1 MKSLNCCFRD
11 LLTFFL
17 PNDAYQH
24 WLVLLYK
31 ETWIFVLSFLLG
43 ILVGCAVSW
52 LELWRAIQDL
62 VLTQDIKQGTI
73 AAA

>member
-24 WLVLLYK
+24 SDFLLYK
-31 ETWIFVLSFLLG
+31 ETWIFCSFLPFGDIGGVCGFLARAV
-43 ILVGCAVSW
+43 VGDTGFGVDA
-52 LELWRAIQDL
+52 RH
-62 VLTQDIKQGTI
+62 
-73 AAA
+73 